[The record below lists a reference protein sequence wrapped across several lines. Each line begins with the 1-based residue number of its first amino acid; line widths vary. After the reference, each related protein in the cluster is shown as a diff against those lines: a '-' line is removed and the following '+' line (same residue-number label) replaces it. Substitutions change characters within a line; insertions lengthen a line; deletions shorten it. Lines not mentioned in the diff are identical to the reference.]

1 MKYNEL
7 IEKYRNGELGGEEAA
22 EVSRE
27 IEKHE
32 AISDYLAERDDIPEL
47 SELEADANR
56 DETAQ
61 QDESKA
67 FAKKV
72 RRQIR
77 RAFLKAGLIT
87 ALAVLAAVLF
97 CLYALPKLVDK
108 AYYDPTEVAGV
119 SEYGVDTNRMS
130 LDLSVYTELFQP
142 EDFRQMVQATPMG
155 YGKYSIFIQQ
165 NFSLSGT
172 FRDTAGVLDMGKL
185 TLYDPNMLK
194 SPVVNILDPRSAG
207 LEADYSNEGMM
218 GYFEPDVLD
227 EERNVIY
234 ITFDSVKTYGEMLAW
249 CEENEVSP
257 FWAAVAVNGRADHP
271 ACGFRVYSGSVFQDF
286 DELKYPYLSLIS
298 IEDKKSAEV
307 AARHVTSLFTYAA
320 DNIGAMKMFAGGAW
334 GSEEDMEQRLRD
346 SAEWVKNNGLQI
358 YGVAVTGGRE
368 LAVRLHSEVEGI
380 AYMWANAA
388 DH

>member
-1 MKYNEL
+1 MNYSEL
-7 IEKYRNGELGGEEAA
+7 IEKYKNGELEEAA
-22 EVSRE
+22 KAELSRE

-47 SELEADANR
+47 TELGHEDIAADEAGM
-56 DETAQ
+56 
-61 QDESKA
+61 DESKA

-72 RRQIR
+72 RKQIR

-87 ALAVLAAVLF
+87 GLAVLAAVLF

-108 AYYDPTEVAGV
+108 AYYDPTQAAAV
-119 SEYGVDTNRMS
+119 SEQGVETDRMS
-130 LDLSVYTELFQP
+130 LDISVYTELFQP
-142 EDFRQMVQATPMG
+142 EEFRQMVQATPMG
-155 YGKYSIFIQQ
+155 YGKYSVYIQQ

-172 FRDTAGVLDMGKL
+172 FRDTAGVLDKGKL

-194 SPVVNILDPRSAG
+194 TPVVNILDPRSAG
-207 LEADYSNEGMM
+207 LEADYSNEGLLD
-218 GYFEPDVLD
+218 YFDSSVLD

-234 ITFDSVKTYGEMLAW
+234 ITFDSVKTYAEMLSW
-249 CEENEVSP
+249 CEANDVSP

-271 ACGFRVYSGSVFQDF
+271 ACGFRVYFGSVYQSF
-286 DELKYPYLSLIS
+286 DEEKYPYLSLIS
-298 IEDKKSAEV
+298 IEDKKDANV
-307 AARHVTSLFTYAA
+307 AAQHVTSLFNYAA
-320 DNIGAMKMFAGGAW
+320 DNIGAMKMFAGDSWAG
-334 GSEEDMEQRLRD
+334 EEEMEQRMRD

-358 YGVAVTGGRE
+358 YGVAVTGGGE

-388 DH
+388 DR